1 MTYRPLT
8 SEEYP
13 KEKDED
19 TQSTTP
25 LAHFGSSLD
34 DPDITNDLIDKI
46 VPDQDPGSGESS
58 ENDEDD
64 LHKSTTVSAA
74 APAFKIA
81 RIVLTSLIFL
91 IVIGLIA
98 GSVVLIITSPSCPPK
113 LVWWQTAVIYQ
124 VYPQSFQHRGNESS
138 ENITVGVCNNTNKTL
153 TGVYGNLNG
162 IVSRLDYLKKT
173 LGVTAVWINPIYS
186 SPMCDNG
193 YDVRDYYTINP
204 LYGTMQDFDAFLK
217 ELHKRDMKLIMD
229 YVPNHT
235 SNKHQWFIN
244 CVEHNISD
252 YCDRYVWRAPGNDS
266 GPPNNWL
273 SVFNGSAWTYVEAKR
288 QYYLHQFYKE
298 QPDLNYRNK
307 RVKEDMKKVL
317 KFWLDKGV
325 DGFRVDAVPYI
336 LEDAK
341 FRNEPPNPNFDGSNK
356 DDYNSL
362 KHIYTQNVAGV
373 HEIAQDWRKTV
384 DCYSEPDQ
392 EKVFIGEVYS
402 DVKTVMRY
410 YGGKKKEFDFP
421 FNFFLIDIQEWNAT
435 IVRKIVDTW
444 YQAMPKGAWPNW
456 VLGNHDNPRIAT
468 RAGPDL
474 SPALNVLLLT
484 LPGTPTYYYGD
495 EIGMTNLVN
504 LPDGHDER
512 DAERSPMQWDN
523 STYAG
528 FSNGTPWV
536 PLAKNYTIVNVEDQH
551 NRNESLLN
559 LFCKLVELRSHKEAL
574 KYARYIPLNTSDSVY
589 AFKRDKKHADDVAII
604 LINFDSTEVNENL
617 SVLPDVPKREF
628 YVAVST
634 LLNRTETVNLTSV
647 NLAPREGIVLL
658 GK

>member
-1 MTYRPLT
+1 MAYRPLA

-19 TQSTTP
+19 TDSTTP
-25 LAHFGSSLD
+25 LAHFGSSID
-34 DPDITNDLIDKI
+34 DTDITSDLINKI

-81 RIVLTSLIFL
+81 RVVLTSLIFL

-98 GSVVLIITSPSCPPK
+98 GSIALIITSPSCPPK
-113 LVWWQTAVIYQ
+113 LTWWQTAVIYQ
-124 VYPQSFQHRGNESS
+124 VYPQSFQHSGNESNGS
-138 ENITVGVCNNTNKTL
+138 ITVVCNTNKTL

-162 IVSRLDYLKKT
+162 IISRLDYLKDT

-193 YDVRDYYTINP
+193 YDVSDYYTINP
-204 LYGTMQDFDAFLK
+204 LYGTMQDFDSLLN

-252 YCDRYVWRAPGNDS
+252 YCDRYVWKEGKDG

-273 SVFNGSAWTYVEAKR
+273 SVFNGSAWTWVEAKS

-307 RVKEDMKKVL
+307 KVKEDINKVL

-325 DGFRVDAVPYI
+325 DGFRVDAVPFL
-336 LEDAK
+336 LEDAE
-341 FRNEPPNPNFDGSNK
+341 FRDEPKNPNFTGSNK
-356 DDYNSL
+356 SDYHSL
-362 KHIYTQNVAGV
+362 QHIYTTNVPGV
-373 HEIAQDWRKTV
+373 HSIVQDWRKTV
-384 DCYSEPDQ
+384 DCYSEPEQ

-402 DVKTVMRY
+402 DVETVMGY
-410 YGGKKKEFDFP
+410 YGRKKKEFDFP
-421 FNFFLIDIQEWNAT
+421 FNFFLIYIQEWNAT
-435 IVRKIVDTW
+435 IVRNTVDMW
-444 YQAMPKGAWPNW
+444 WQAMPKGDWPNW

-474 SPALNVLLLT
+474 APALNVLLLT

-512 DAERSPMQWDN
+512 DAERSPMQWNN
-523 STYAG
+523 STYAAG

-536 PLAKNYTIVNVEDQH
+536 PLAKNHTVVNVEAES
-551 NRNESLLN
+551 NRNESLLK
-559 LFCKLVELRSHKEAL
+559 LFCKLVDLRTHEAL

-589 AFKRDKKHADDVAII
+589 GFKRDKKDANDVAII
-604 LINFDSTEVNENL
+604 LINFDSMKVTENL
-617 SVLPDVPKREF
+617 SVLSGVPKREF

-634 LLNRTETVNLTSV
+634 LLNRPETVNLTSV
-647 NLAPREGIVLL
+647 DLAPREGIVLI